1 MSLYFFAFVL
11 APILYKSKFTL
22 TSDNELSIMLFRIQA
37 TLEALFKVRKPHSSN
52 VFFLRVCSKQ
62 SYCFAF
68 LIMKPLFTAGG
79 RDGVK
84 CQYIERFQSACRYSE
99 F

>member
-11 APILYKSKFTL
+11 TPILYKSKFTL

-52 VFFLRVCSKQ
+52 VSF
-62 SYCFAF
+62 
-68 LIMKPLFTAGG
+68 
-79 RDGVK
+79 
-84 CQYIERFQSACRYSE
+84 
-99 F
+99 